1 MNDARMGTMPVRPL
15 LLRMAWPMMLSML
28 IQALYN
34 LVDSMF
40 VSRLSGEAFQ
50 ALSLAY
56 PVQMFMV
63 AVCVGAGVGLN
74 ALLSKRLGQGDR
86 TEAKAV
92 ALNGIFLY
100 LLCYL
105 LFLSF
110 ALFLTR
116 PFMAFFT
123 ADPTILSAGR
133 TYLTI
138 VTGVSVGMTMQFAT
152 ERILLACGDPVGPM
166 VIQGVGAVVNLIMDP
181 LLIFGLGPF
190 PALGVAG
197 AAIATVMGQWTGM
210 AVGFV
215 LLRRLRRF
223 PLSPRGFRPRGDIL
237 AELCRIGIPAA
248 AMQSLSSVMTLGLNK
263 IMALYDPSA
272 VFILGAYFKLQTF
285 LIMPVA
291 GLTNGLTPLV
301 AYNYGARKR
310 ERILALSR
318 FALALGAAIMA
329 AGAALLLLIPGPLLG
344 LFGAEQAVLDSGI
357 PALRWIAVGLIF
369 SGLSTVLCAVFQAL
383 GAAMTSLA
391 ISLLRQVVLILPAAY
406 LLGLVRPGLMWLSFP
421 LAEILACLAALV
433 LFRQIQRKPL
443 SAL

>member
-1 MNDARMGTMPVRPL
+1 MDDTRMGTMPVRPL

-74 ALLSKRLGQGDR
+74 ALLSKRLGQGER

-110 ALFLTR
+110 ALFLAR

-123 ADPTILSAGR
+123 ADSAILSAGR

-181 LLIFGLGPF
+181 ILIFGLGPF

-210 AVGFV
+210 AVGFL

-223 PLSPRGFRPRGDIL
+223 PLSPKGFRPRGDIL

-263 IMALYDPSA
+263 IMALYDPNA

-285 LIMPVA
+285 LIMPVS

-301 AYNYGARKR
+301 SYNYGARSR
-310 ERILALSR
+310 ERILALTR

-329 AGAALLLLIPGPLLG
+329 VGTVLLLLIPGPLLG
-344 LFGAEQAVLDSGI
+344 LFGADQAVLDSGI
-357 PALRWIAVGLIF
+357 PALRWIAAGLIF

-383 GAAMTSLA
+383 GAAMTSLV

-406 LLGLVRPGLMWLSFP
+406 LLGLVQVRLIWAAFP
-421 LAEILACLAALV
+421 LAEVLACLAALV
-433 LFRQIQRKPL
+433 LFRRIQRKRL
-443 SAL
+443 SEL

>member
-1 MNDARMGTMPVRPL
+1 MDDTRMGTMPVRPL

-74 ALLSKRLGQGDR
+74 ALLSKRLGQGER

-110 ALFLTR
+110 ALFLAR

-123 ADPTILSAGR
+123 TDSAILSAGR

-181 LLIFGLGPF
+181 ILIFGLGPF

-210 AVGFV
+210 AVGFL

-223 PLSPRGFRPRGDIL
+223 PLSPKGFRPRGDIL

-263 IMALYDPSA
+263 IMALYDPNA

-285 LIMPVA
+285 LIMPVS

-301 AYNYGARKR
+301 SYNYGARSR
-310 ERILALSR
+310 ERILALTR

-329 AGAALLLLIPGPLLG
+329 VGTILLLLIPGPLLG
-344 LFGAEQAVLDSGI
+344 LFGADQAVLDSGI
-357 PALRWIAVGLIF
+357 PALRWIAAGLIF
-369 SGLSTVLCAVFQAL
+369 SGLSMVLCAVFQAL
-383 GAAMTSLA
+383 GAAMTSLV
-391 ISLLRQVVLILPAAY
+391 ISLLRQVVLILPASY
-406 LLGLVRPGLMWLSFP
+406 LLGLVQVRLIWASFP
-421 LAEILACLAALV
+421 LAEVLAFLAALV
-433 LFRQIQRKPL
+433 LFRRIQRKRL
-443 SAL
+443 SEL

>member
-1 MNDARMGTMPVRPL
+1 MDDARMGTMPVRPL

-40 VSRLSGEAFQ
+40 VSRLSAAAFQ

-63 AVCVGAGVGLN
+63 SVCIGAGVGLN

-86 TEAKAV
+86 EEARAV
-92 ALNGIFLY
+92 ALNGCFLY
-100 LLCYL
+100 LLCWL

-110 ALFLTR
+110 SPFAR
-116 PFMAFFT
+116 PFMDFFT
-123 ADPTILSAGR
+123 TDPAIADAGR

-138 VTGVSVGMTMQFAT
+138 VTGASVGMTMQFAT
-152 ERILLACGDPVGPM
+152 ERVLLACGDPVGPM
-166 VIQGVGAVVNLIMDP
+166 VIQGVGAVVNLILDP

-197 AAIATVMGQWTGM
+197 AALATVLGQWTGM
-210 AVGFV
+210 AVGLL
-215 LLRRLRRF
+215 LLRRLRRL
-223 PLSPRGFRPRGDIL
+223 PLSPRGFRPRRDIL
-237 AELCRIGIPAA
+237 AEICRVGVPAA

-272 VFILGAYFKLQTF
+272 VFILGAYFKLQSF

-301 AYNYGARKR
+301 AYNYGARSR
-310 ERILALSR
+310 ERILALTR
-318 FALALGAAIMA
+318 FALVLGCAVMALGAL
-329 AGAALLLLIPGPLLG
+329 ALVLFPGTLLG
-344 LFGAEQAVLDSGI
+344 LFGADAAVLTSGI
-357 PALRWIAVGLIF
+357 PALRSIAAGLICA
-369 SGLSTVLCAVFQAL
+369 GITTILCAVLQAL
-383 GAAMTSLA
+383 GAAGTSLLL
-391 ISLLRQVVLILPAAY
+391 SLLRQVVLILPAAWF
-406 LLGLVRPGLMWLSFP
+406 LGRLGPGLMWLSFP
-421 LAEILACLAALV
+421 LAEGLSCLAALF
-433 LFRQIQRKPL
+433 LFRRICRKQL
-443 SAL
+443 SEL

>member
-1 MNDARMGTMPVRPL
+1 MDDTRMGTMPVRPL

-74 ALLSKRLGQGDR
+74 ALLSKRLGQGER
-86 TEAKAV
+86 TEAKAA

-110 ALFLTR
+110 ALFLAR

-123 ADPTILSAGR
+123 ADSAILSAGR

-181 LLIFGLGPF
+181 ILIFGLGPF

-210 AVGFV
+210 AVGFL

-223 PLSPRGFRPRGDIL
+223 PLSPKGFRPRGDIL

-263 IMALYDPSA
+263 IMALYDPNA

-285 LIMPVA
+285 LIMPVS

-301 AYNYGARKR
+301 SYNYGARSR
-310 ERILALSR
+310 ERILALTR

-329 AGAALLLLIPGPLLG
+329 VGTVLLLLIPGPLLG
-344 LFGAEQAVLDSGI
+344 LFGADQAVLDSGI
-357 PALRWIAVGLIF
+357 PALRWIAAGLIF
-369 SGLSTVLCAVFQAL
+369 SGLSMVLCAVFQAL
-383 GAAMTSLA
+383 GAAMTSLV
-391 ISLLRQVVLILPAAY
+391 ISLLRQVVLILPASY
-406 LLGLVRPGLMWLSFP
+406 LLGLVQVRLIWASFP
-421 LAEILACLAALV
+421 LAEVLAFLAALV
-433 LFRQIQRKPL
+433 LFRRIQRKRL
-443 SAL
+443 SEL

>member
-1 MNDARMGTMPVRPL
+1 MDDTRMGTMPVRPL

-74 ALLSKRLGQGDR
+74 ALLSKRLGQGER

-105 LFLSF
+105 LFLFF
-110 ALFLTR
+110 ALFLAR

-123 ADPTILSAGR
+123 ADSAILSAGR

-181 LLIFGLGPF
+181 ILIFGLGPF

-210 AVGFV
+210 AVGFL

-223 PLSPRGFRPRGDIL
+223 PVSPKGFRPRVDIL

-263 IMALYDPSA
+263 IMALYDPNA

-285 LIMPVA
+285 LIMPVS

-301 AYNYGARKR
+301 SYNYGARSR
-310 ERILALSR
+310 ERILALTR

-329 AGAALLLLIPGPLLG
+329 VGTILLLLIPGPLLG
-344 LFGAEQAVLDSGI
+344 LFGADQAVLDSGI
-357 PALRWIAVGLIF
+357 PALRWIAAGLIF
-369 SGLSTVLCAVFQAL
+369 SGLSMVLCAVFQAL
-383 GAAMTSLA
+383 GAAMTSLV

-406 LLGLVRPGLMWLSFP
+406 LLGLVQVRLIWASFP
-421 LAEILACLAALV
+421 LAEVLACLAELV
-433 LFRQIQRKPL
+433 LFRRIQRERL
-443 SAL
+443 SEL

>member
-1 MNDARMGTMPVRPL
+1 MDDARMGTMPVRPL

-63 AVCVGAGVGLN
+63 AVCVGVGVGLN
-74 ALLSKRLGQGDR
+74 ALLSKRLGQGNR

-92 ALNGIFLY
+92 ALNGVFLY

-110 ALFLTR
+110 SLFLVR

-138 VTGVSVGMTMQFAT
+138 VTGISVGMTMQFAT

-181 LLIFGLGPF
+181 ILIFGLGPF
-190 PALGVAG
+190 PALAVAG

-210 AVGFV
+210 AVGF
-215 LLRRLRRF
+215 LLLSRLRRF
-223 PLSPRGFRPRGDIL
+223 PLSPKGFRPRGDIL

-301 AYNYGARKR
+301 AYNYGARSR
-310 ERILALSR
+310 ERILALTR
-318 FALALGAAIMA
+318 FALFLGAAIMA
-329 AGAALLLLIPGPLLG
+329 VGTALLLFIPGPLLG
-344 LFGAEQAVLDSGI
+344 LFGADQTVLNSGI

-383 GAAMTSLA
+383 GAAMTSLV

-406 LLGLVRPGLMWLSFP
+406 LLGLVQARLIWLSFP
-421 LAEILACLAALV
+421 LAEVLACLAALIF
-433 LFRQIQRKPL
+433 FRRIQRKKL
-443 SAL
+443 SEL

>member
-1 MNDARMGTMPVRPL
+1 MDDTRMGTMPVRPL

-74 ALLSKRLGQGDR
+74 ALLSKRLGQGER

-110 ALFLTR
+110 ALFLAR
-116 PFMAFFT
+116 PFIAFFT
-123 ADPTILSAGR
+123 ADSAILSAGR

-181 LLIFGLGPF
+181 ILIFGLGPF

-210 AVGFV
+210 AVGFL

-223 PLSPRGFRPRGDIL
+223 PLSPKGFRPRGDIL

-263 IMALYDPSA
+263 IMALYDPNA

-285 LIMPVA
+285 LIMPVS

-301 AYNYGARKR
+301 SFNYGARSR
-310 ERILALSR
+310 ERILALTR

-329 AGAALLLLIPGPLLG
+329 VGTVLLLLIPGPLLG
-344 LFGAEQAVLDSGI
+344 LFGADQAVLDSGI
-357 PALRWIAVGLIF
+357 PALRWIAAGLIF
-369 SGLSTVLCAVFQAL
+369 SGLSMVLCAVFQAL
-383 GAAMTSLA
+383 GAAMTSLV
-391 ISLLRQVVLILPAAY
+391 ISLLRQVVLILPASY
-406 LLGLVRPGLMWLSFP
+406 LLGLVQVRLIWASFP
-421 LAEILACLAALV
+421 LAEVLAFLAALV
-433 LFRQIQRKPL
+433 LFRRIQRKRL
-443 SAL
+443 SEL

>member
-1 MNDARMGTMPVRPL
+1 MDDTKMGTMPVRPL

-40 VSRLSGEAFQ
+40 VSRLSGAAFQ

-86 TEAKAV
+86 AEARAV

-100 LLCYL
+100 LLCWL

-110 ALFLTR
+110 GLFLTR

-123 ADPTILSAGR
+123 ADRAIAAPGR

-138 VTGVSVGMTMQFAT
+138 VTCVSVGMTMQFAT
-152 ERILLACGDPVGPM
+152 ERVLLACGDAVGPM
-166 VIQGVGAVVNLIMDP
+166 VIQGVGAVVNLVMDP
-181 LLIFGLGPF
+181 LLIFGPGPF

-197 AAIATVMGQWTGM
+197 AAVATVLGQLTGM
-210 AVGFV
+210 TVGLL
-215 LLRRLRRF
+215 LLRRLRRL

-237 AELCRIGIPAA
+237 AEICRVGIPAA

-263 IMALYDPSA
+263 IMALYDPGA
-272 VFILGAYFKLQTF
+272 VFILGAYFKLQSF
-285 LIMPVA
+285 LIMPVS
-291 GLTNGLTPLV
+291 GMTNGLTPLV
-301 AYNYGARKR
+301 AYNYGARSR
-310 ERILALSR
+310 ERILALTR
-318 FALALGAAIMA
+318 FALTLGAAIMA
-329 AGAALLLLIPGPLLG
+329 LGALLLALLPGQLLG
-344 LFGAEQAVLDSGI
+344 LFGAEPAVLSSGI
-357 PALRWIAVGLIF
+357 PALRSIAAGLICA
-369 SGLSTVLCAVFQAL
+369 GITAILCAVLQAL
-383 GAAMTSLA
+383 GAAGTTLLL
-391 ISLLRQVVLILPAAY
+391 SLLRQAVLILPAAWF
-406 LLGLVRPGLMWLSFP
+406 LGRLGPGLMWLSFP
-421 LAEILACLAALV
+421 LAEGLSCLAALF
-433 LFRQIQRKPL
+433 LFRRICRKQL
-443 SAL
+443 SEL

>member
-1 MNDARMGTMPVRPL
+1 
-15 LLRMAWPMMLSML
+15 
-28 IQALYN
+28 
-34 LVDSMF
+34 
-40 VSRLSGEAFQ
+40 
-50 ALSLAY
+50 
-56 PVQMFMV
+56 
-63 AVCVGAGVGLN
+63 
-74 ALLSKRLGQGDR
+74 
-86 TEAKAV
+86 
-92 ALNGIFLY
+92 
-100 LLCYL
+100 
-105 LFLSF
+105 
-110 ALFLTR
+110 
-116 PFMAFFT
+116 
-123 ADPTILSAGR
+123 
-133 TYLTI
+133 
-138 VTGVSVGMTMQFAT
+138 
-152 ERILLACGDPVGPM
+152 
-166 VIQGVGAVVNLIMDP
+166 
-181 LLIFGLGPF
+181 
-190 PALGVAG
+190 
-197 AAIATVMGQWTGM
+197 
-210 AVGFV
+210 
-215 LLRRLRRF
+215 
-223 PLSPRGFRPRGDIL
+223 
-237 AELCRIGIPAA
+237 
-248 AMQSLSSVMTLGLNK
+248 MTLGLNK

-406 LLGLVRPGLMWLSFP
+406 LLGLVQPGLMWLSFP

>member
-1 MNDARMGTMPVRPL
+1 MDDARMGTMPVRPL

-110 ALFLTR
+110 ALFLAR

-329 AGAALLLLIPGPLLG
+329 AGAALLLIPGPLLG

-433 LFRQIQRKPL
+433 LFRRIQRKRL

>member
-1 MNDARMGTMPVRPL
+1 MDDTRMGTMPVRPL

-74 ALLSKRLGQGDR
+74 ALLSKRLGQGER
-86 TEAKAV
+86 TEAKSV

-110 ALFLTR
+110 ALFLAR

-123 ADPTILSAGR
+123 ADSAILSAGR

-181 LLIFGLGPF
+181 ILIFGLGPF

-197 AAIATVMGQWTGM
+197 AAIATVLGQWTGM
-210 AVGFV
+210 AVGFL

-223 PLSPRGFRPRGDIL
+223 PLSPKGFRPRGDIL

-263 IMALYDPSA
+263 IMALYDPNA

-285 LIMPVA
+285 LIMPVS

-301 AYNYGARKR
+301 SFNYGARSR
-310 ERILALSR
+310 ERILALTR

-329 AGAALLLLIPGPLLG
+329 VGTILLLLIPGPLLG
-344 LFGAEQAVLDSGI
+344 LFGADQAVLDSGI
-357 PALRWIAVGLIF
+357 PALRWIAAGLIF
-369 SGLSTVLCAVFQAL
+369 SGLSMVLCAVFQAL
-383 GAAMTSLA
+383 GAAMTSLV
-391 ISLLRQVVLILPAAY
+391 ISLLRQVVLILPASY
-406 LLGLVRPGLMWLSFP
+406 LLGLVQVRLIWASFP
-421 LAEILACLAALV
+421 LAEVLAFLAALV
-433 LFRQIQRKPL
+433 LFRRIQRKRL
-443 SAL
+443 SEL

>member
-1 MNDARMGTMPVRPL
+1 MDDTRMGTMPVRPL

-74 ALLSKRLGQGDR
+74 ALLSKRLGQGER

-110 ALFLTR
+110 SLFLAR

-123 ADPTILSAGR
+123 ADSAILSAGR

-181 LLIFGLGPF
+181 ILIFGLGPF

-210 AVGFV
+210 AVGFL

-223 PLSPRGFRPRGDIL
+223 PLSPKGFRPRGDIL

-263 IMALYDPSA
+263 IMALYDPNA

-285 LIMPVA
+285 LIMPVS

-301 AYNYGARKR
+301 SFNYGARSR
-310 ERILALSR
+310 ERILALTR

-329 AGAALLLLIPGPLLG
+329 VGTVLLLLIPGPLLG
-344 LFGAEQAVLDSGI
+344 LFGADQAVLDSGI
-357 PALRWIAVGLIF
+357 PALRWIAAGLIF
-369 SGLSTVLCAVFQAL
+369 SGLSMVLCAVFQAL
-383 GAAMTSLA
+383 GAAMTSLV

-406 LLGLVRPGLMWLSFP
+406 LLGLVQVRLIWASFP
-421 LAEILACLAALV
+421 LAEVLAFLAALV
-433 LFRQIQRKPL
+433 LFRRIQRKRL
-443 SAL
+443 SEL

>member
-1 MNDARMGTMPVRPL
+1 MDDTRMSTMPVRPL

-63 AVCVGAGVGLN
+63 AVCVGVGVGLN

-92 ALNGIFLY
+92 ALNGVFLY

-105 LFLSF
+105 IFLSF

-166 VIQGVGAVVNLIMDP
+166 VIQGGGAVVNLIMDP
-181 LLIFGLGPF
+181 ILIFGLGPF

-210 AVGFV
+210 AVGFL

-223 PLSPRGFRPRGDIL
+223 PLSPKGFRPRGDIL

-263 IMALYDPSA
+263 IMALYDPGA
-272 VFILGAYFKLQTF
+272 VFILGTYFKLQTF

-301 AYNYGARKR
+301 AYNYGARSR
-310 ERILALSR
+310 ERILALTR
-318 FALALGAAIMA
+318 FALFLGAVIMA
-329 AGAALLLLIPGPLLG
+329 VGTVLLLFIPGPLLG
-344 LFGAEQAVLDSGI
+344 LFGADQTVLNSGI

-383 GAAMTSLA
+383 GAAMTSLV

-406 LLGLVRPGLMWLSFP
+406 LLGLVQARLTWLSFP
-421 LAEILACLAALV
+421 LAEVLTCLAALI
-433 LFRQIQRKPL
+433 LFRRIQRKRLPEL
-443 SAL
+443 

>member
-1 MNDARMGTMPVRPL
+1 MDDARMGTMPVRPL

-63 AVCVGAGVGLN
+63 AVCVGVGVGLN

-110 ALFLTR
+110 ALLLTR

-181 LLIFGLGPF
+181 ILIFGLGPF

-197 AAIATVMGQWTGM
+197 AAVATVMGQWTGM
-210 AVGFV
+210 AVGFL

-223 PLSPRGFRPRGDIL
+223 PLSPKGFRPRGDIL

-263 IMALYDPSA
+263 IMALYDPNA

-285 LIMPVA
+285 LIMPVS

-301 AYNYGARKR
+301 AYNYGARSR
-310 ERILALSR
+310 ERILALTR
-318 FALALGAAIMA
+318 FALFLGAVIMA
-329 AGAALLLLIPGPLLG
+329 VGTALLLLIPGPLLG
-344 LFGAEQAVLDSGI
+344 LFGADQTVLNSGI

-383 GAAMTSLA
+383 GAAMTSLV

-406 LLGLVRPGLMWLSFP
+406 LLGLVQARLTWLSFP
-421 LAEILACLAALV
+421 LAEVLTCLVALA
-433 LFRQIQRKPL
+433 LFRRIQRKRL
-443 SAL
+443 SEL

>member
-1 MNDARMGTMPVRPL
+1 MDDTRMGTMPVRPL

-86 TEAKAV
+86 AEAKAV
-92 ALNGIFLY
+92 ALNGVFLY

-105 LFLSF
+105 FFLSF

-123 ADPTILSAGR
+123 SDPTILSAGR

-181 LLIFGLGPF
+181 ILIFGFGPI

-210 AVGFV
+210 AVGFL

-223 PLSPRGFRPRGDIL
+223 PLSPKGFRPRGDIL

-301 AYNYGARKR
+301 SYNYGARSR
-310 ERILALSR
+310 ERILALTR

-329 AGAALLLLIPGPLLG
+329 VGTVLLLLIPGPLLG
-344 LFGAEQAVLDSGI
+344 LFGADQAVLDSGV
-357 PALRWIAVGLIF
+357 PALRWIAAGLIF

-383 GAAMTSLA
+383 GAAMTSLV

-406 LLGLVRPGLMWLSFP
+406 LLGLVQVRLIWASFP
-421 LAEILACLAALV
+421 LAEVLACLAALV
-433 LFRQIQRKPL
+433 LFRRIQRKRL
-443 SAL
+443 SEL

>member
-1 MNDARMGTMPVRPL
+1 MDDTRMGTMPVRPL

-74 ALLSKRLGQGDR
+74 ALLSKRLGQGER

-110 ALFLTR
+110 ALFLAR

-123 ADPTILSAGR
+123 ADSAILSAGR

-138 VTGVSVGMTMQFAT
+138 VTGVSVGMTIQFAT

-181 LLIFGLGPF
+181 ILIFGLGPF

-210 AVGFV
+210 AVGFL

-223 PLSPRGFRPRGDIL
+223 PLSPKGFRPRGDIL

-263 IMALYDPSA
+263 IMALYDPNA

-285 LIMPVA
+285 LIMPVS

-301 AYNYGARKR
+301 SYNYGARSR
-310 ERILALSR
+310 ERILALTR

-329 AGAALLLLIPGPLLG
+329 VGTILLLLIPGPLLS
-344 LFGAEQAVLDSGI
+344 LFGADQAVLDSGI

-369 SGLSTVLCAVFQAL
+369 SGLSMVLCAVFQAL
-383 GAAMTSLA
+383 GAAMTSLV

-406 LLGLVRPGLMWLSFP
+406 LLGLVQVRLIWASFP
-421 LAEILACLAALV
+421 LAEVLACLAALV
-433 LFRQIQRKPL
+433 LFRRIQRKRL
-443 SAL
+443 SEL

>member
-1 MNDARMGTMPVRPL
+1 MDDTRMGTMPVRPL

-74 ALLSKRLGQGDR
+74 ALLSKRLGQGER

-110 ALFLTR
+110 ALFLAR

-123 ADPTILSAGR
+123 ADSAILSAGR

-181 LLIFGLGPF
+181 ILIFGLGPF

-210 AVGFV
+210 AVGFL

-223 PLSPRGFRPRGDIL
+223 PLSPKGFRPRGDIL

-263 IMALYDPSA
+263 IMALYDPNA

-285 LIMPVA
+285 LIMPVS

-301 AYNYGARKR
+301 SYNYGARSR
-310 ERILALSR
+310 ERILALTR

-329 AGAALLLLIPGPLLG
+329 VGTVLLLLIPGPLLG
-344 LFGAEQAVLDSGI
+344 LFGADQAVLDSGI
-357 PALRWIAVGLIF
+357 PALRWIAAGLIF

-383 GAAMTSLA
+383 GAAMTSLV

-406 LLGLVRPGLMWLSFP
+406 LLGLVQVRLIWAAFP
-421 LAEILACLAALV
+421 LAEVLACLAALV
-433 LFRQIQRKPL
+433 LFRCIQRKRL
-443 SAL
+443 SEL

>member
-1 MNDARMGTMPVRPL
+1 MDDTRMGTMPVRPL

-74 ALLSKRLGQGDR
+74 ALLSKRLGQGER
-86 TEAKAV
+86 TEAKSV

-110 ALFLTR
+110 ALFLAR

-123 ADPTILSAGR
+123 ADSAILSAGR

-181 LLIFGLGPF
+181 ILIFGLGPF

-210 AVGFV
+210 AVGFL

-223 PLSPRGFRPRGDIL
+223 PLSPKGFRPRGDIL

-263 IMALYDPSA
+263 IMALYDPNA

-285 LIMPVA
+285 LIMPVS

-301 AYNYGARKR
+301 SFNYGARSR
-310 ERILALSR
+310 ERILALTR

-329 AGAALLLLIPGPLLG
+329 VGTVLLLLIPGPLLG
-344 LFGAEQAVLDSGI
+344 LFGADQAVLDSGI
-357 PALRWIAVGLIF
+357 PALRWIAAGLIF
-369 SGLSTVLCAVFQAL
+369 SGLSMVLCAVFQAL
-383 GAAMTSLA
+383 GAAMTSLV
-391 ISLLRQVVLILPAAY
+391 ISLLRQVVLILPASY
-406 LLGLVRPGLMWLSFP
+406 LLGLVQVRLIWASFP
-421 LAEILACLAALV
+421 LAEVLAFLAALV
-433 LFRQIQRKPL
+433 LFRRIQRKRL
-443 SAL
+443 SEL

>member
-1 MNDARMGTMPVRPL
+1 MDYTRMGTMPVRPL

-74 ALLSKRLGQGDR
+74 ALLSKRLGQGER

-110 ALFLTR
+110 ALFLAR

-123 ADPTILSAGR
+123 ADSAILSAGR

-181 LLIFGLGPF
+181 ILIFGLGPF

-210 AVGFV
+210 AVGFL

-223 PLSPRGFRPRGDIL
+223 PLSPKGFRPRGDIL

-263 IMALYDPSA
+263 IMALYDPNA

-285 LIMPVA
+285 LIMPVS

-301 AYNYGARKR
+301 SYNYGARSR
-310 ERILALSR
+310 ERILALTR

-329 AGAALLLLIPGPLLG
+329 VGTVLLLLIPGPLLG
-344 LFGAEQAVLDSGI
+344 LFGADQAVLDSGI
-357 PALRWIAVGLIF
+357 PALRWIAAGLIF
-369 SGLSTVLCAVFQAL
+369 SGLSMVLCAVFQAL
-383 GAAMTSLA
+383 GVAMTSLV

-406 LLGLVRPGLMWLSFP
+406 LLGLVQSRLIWASFP
-421 LAEILACLAALV
+421 LAEVLACLAALV
-433 LFRQIQRKPL
+433 LFRRIQRKRL
-443 SAL
+443 SEL

>member
-1 MNDARMGTMPVRPL
+1 MDDTRMGTMPVRPL

-63 AVCVGAGVGLN
+63 AICVGAGVGLN
-74 ALLSKRLGQGDR
+74 ALLSKRLGQGER

-110 ALFLTR
+110 ALFLAR

-123 ADPTILSAGR
+123 ADSAILSAGR

-181 LLIFGLGPF
+181 ILIFGLGPF
-190 PALGVAG
+190 PALGDAG

-210 AVGFV
+210 AVGFL

-223 PLSPRGFRPRGDIL
+223 PLSPKGFRPRGDIL

-263 IMALYDPSA
+263 IMALYDPNA

-285 LIMPVA
+285 LIMPVS

-301 AYNYGARKR
+301 SYNYGARSR
-310 ERILALSR
+310 ERILALTR

-329 AGAALLLLIPGPLLG
+329 VGTVLLLLIPGPLLG
-344 LFGAEQAVLDSGI
+344 LFGADQAVLDSGI
-357 PALRWIAVGLIF
+357 PALRWIAAGLIF

-383 GAAMTSLA
+383 GAAMTSLV

-406 LLGLVRPGLMWLSFP
+406 LLGLVQVRLIWAAFP
-421 LAEILACLAALV
+421 LAEVLACLAALV
-433 LFRQIQRKPL
+433 LFRRIQRKRL
-443 SAL
+443 SEL

>member
-1 MNDARMGTMPVRPL
+1 MDDTRMGTMPVRPL

-74 ALLSKRLGQGDR
+74 ALLSKRLGQGER

-110 ALFLTR
+110 ALFLAR

-123 ADPTILSAGR
+123 ADSAILSAGR

-181 LLIFGLGPF
+181 ILIFGLGPF

-210 AVGFV
+210 AVGFL

-223 PLSPRGFRPRGDIL
+223 PLSPKGFRPRGDIL

-263 IMALYDPSA
+263 IMALYDPNA

-285 LIMPVA
+285 LIMPVS

-301 AYNYGARKR
+301 SYNYGARSR
-310 ERILALSR
+310 ERILALTR

-329 AGAALLLLIPGPLLG
+329 VGTVLLLLIPGPLLG
-344 LFGAEQAVLDSGI
+344 LFGADQAVLDSGI

-369 SGLSTVLCAVFQAL
+369 SGLSMVLCAVFQAL
-383 GAAMTSLA
+383 GAAMTSLV

-406 LLGLVRPGLMWLSFP
+406 LLGLVQVRLIWASFP
-421 LAEILACLAALV
+421 LAEVLACLAALV
-433 LFRQIQRKPL
+433 LFRRIQRKRL
-443 SAL
+443 SEL

>member
-1 MNDARMGTMPVRPL
+1 MDDARMGTMPVRPL

-110 ALFLTR
+110 ALFLAR

>member
-1 MNDARMGTMPVRPL
+1 MDDARMGTMPVRPL

-263 IMALYDPSA
+263 ITALYDPSA

-329 AGAALLLLIPGPLLG
+329 AGTALLLLIPGPLLG

-433 LFRQIQRKPL
+433 LFRRIQRKRL

>member
-1 MNDARMGTMPVRPL
+1 MDDARMGTMPVRPL

-86 TEAKAV
+86 TEAQAV

-181 LLIFGLGPF
+181 ILIFGLGPF

-310 ERILALSR
+310 GRILALTR

-329 AGAALLLLIPGPLLG
+329 VGAALLLLIPGPLLG
-344 LFGAEQAVLDSGI
+344 LFGADQAVLDSGI
-357 PALRWIAVGLIF
+357 PALRWIAVSLIF

-406 LLGLVRPGLMWLSFP
+406 LLGLARPGLMWLSFP

-433 LFRQIQRKPL
+433 LFRKIQRKRL

>member
-1 MNDARMGTMPVRPL
+1 MDDARMGTMPVRPL

-210 AVGFV
+210 AVGFF

-344 LFGAEQAVLDSGI
+344 LFGAEQVVLDSGI

-433 LFRQIQRKPL
+433 LFRRIQRKRL

>member
-1 MNDARMGTMPVRPL
+1 MDDTKLGTMPVRPL

-74 ALLSKRLGQGDR
+74 ALLSKRLGQGER
-86 TEAKAV
+86 TEAKSV

-110 ALFLTR
+110 ALFLAR

-123 ADPTILSAGR
+123 ADSAILSAGR

-181 LLIFGLGPF
+181 ILIFGLGPF

-210 AVGFV
+210 AVGFL

-223 PLSPRGFRPRGDIL
+223 PLSPKGFRPRGDIL

-263 IMALYDPSA
+263 IMALYDPNA

-285 LIMPVA
+285 LIMPVS

-301 AYNYGARKR
+301 SFNYGARSR
-310 ERILALSR
+310 ERILALTR

-329 AGAALLLLIPGPLLG
+329 VGTILLLLIPGPLLG
-344 LFGAEQAVLDSGI
+344 LFGADQAVLDSGI
-357 PALRWIAVGLIF
+357 PALRWIAAGLIF
-369 SGLSTVLCAVFQAL
+369 SGLSMVLCAVFQAL
-383 GAAMTSLA
+383 GAAMTSLV

-406 LLGLVRPGLMWLSFP
+406 LLGLVQVRLIWASFP
-421 LAEILACLAALV
+421 LAEVLAFLAALV
-433 LFRQIQRKPL
+433 LFRRIQSKSL
-443 SAL
+443 SEL

>member
-1 MNDARMGTMPVRPL
+1 MDDTRMGTMPVRPL

-74 ALLSKRLGQGDR
+74 ALLSKRLGQGER

-110 ALFLTR
+110 SLFLAR

-123 ADPTILSAGR
+123 ADSAILSAGR

-181 LLIFGLGPF
+181 ILIFGLGPF

-210 AVGFV
+210 AVGFL

-223 PLSPRGFRPRGDIL
+223 PLSPKGFRPRGDIL

-263 IMALYDPSA
+263 IMALYDPNA

-285 LIMPVA
+285 LIMPVS

-301 AYNYGARKR
+301 SFNYGARSR
-310 ERILALSR
+310 ERILALTR

-329 AGAALLLLIPGPLLG
+329 VGTVLLLLIPGPLLG
-344 LFGAEQAVLDSGI
+344 LFGADQAVLDSGI
-357 PALRWIAVGLIF
+357 PALRWIAAGLIF

-383 GAAMTSLA
+383 GAAMTSLV
-391 ISLLRQVVLILPAAY
+391 ISLLRQVVLILPVAY
-406 LLGLVRPGLMWLSFP
+406 LLGLVQVRLIWAAFP
-421 LAEILACLAALV
+421 LAEVLACLAALV
-433 LFRQIQRKPL
+433 LFRRIQRKRL
-443 SAL
+443 SEL

>member
-1 MNDARMGTMPVRPL
+1 MDDTRMGTMPVRPL

-74 ALLSKRLGQGDR
+74 ALLSKRLGQGER

-105 LFLSF
+105 LFLFF
-110 ALFLTR
+110 ALFLAR

-123 ADPTILSAGR
+123 ADSAILSAGR

-181 LLIFGLGPF
+181 ILIFGLGPF

-210 AVGFV
+210 AVGFL

-223 PLSPRGFRPRGDIL
+223 PLSPKGFRPRVDIL

-263 IMALYDPSA
+263 IMALYDPNA

-285 LIMPVA
+285 LIMPVS

-301 AYNYGARKR
+301 SYNYGARSR
-310 ERILALSR
+310 ERILALTR

-329 AGAALLLLIPGPLLG
+329 VGTILLLLIPGPLLG
-344 LFGAEQAVLDSGI
+344 LFGADQAVLDSGI
-357 PALRWIAVGLIF
+357 PALRWIAAGLIF
-369 SGLSTVLCAVFQAL
+369 SGLSMVLCAVFQAL
-383 GAAMTSLA
+383 GAAMTSLV

-406 LLGLVRPGLMWLSFP
+406 LLGLVQVRLIWAAFP
-421 LAEILACLAALV
+421 LAEVLACLAALV
-433 LFRQIQRKPL
+433 LFRRIQRKRL
-443 SAL
+443 SEL

>member
-1 MNDARMGTMPVRPL
+1 MDDTRMGTMPVRPL

-40 VSRLSGEAFQ
+40 VSWLSGEAFQ

-74 ALLSKRLGQGDR
+74 ALLSKRLGQGER

-110 ALFLTR
+110 ALFLAR

-123 ADPTILSAGR
+123 ADSAILSAGR

-181 LLIFGLGPF
+181 ILIFGLGPF

-210 AVGFV
+210 AVGFL

-223 PLSPRGFRPRGDIL
+223 PLSPKGFRPRGDIL
-237 AELCRIGIPAA
+237 TELCRIGIPAA

-263 IMALYDPSA
+263 IMALYDPNA

-285 LIMPVA
+285 LIMPVS

-301 AYNYGARKR
+301 SYNYGARSR
-310 ERILALSR
+310 ERILALTR

-329 AGAALLLLIPGPLLG
+329 VGTVLLLLIPGPLLG
-344 LFGAEQAVLDSGI
+344 LFGADQAVLDSGI
-357 PALRWIAVGLIF
+357 PALRWIAAGLIF

-383 GAAMTSLA
+383 GAAMTSLV

-406 LLGLVRPGLMWLSFP
+406 LLGLVQVRLIWAAFP
-421 LAEILACLAALV
+421 LAEVLACLAALV
-433 LFRQIQRKPL
+433 LFRRIQRKRL
-443 SAL
+443 SEL

>member
-1 MNDARMGTMPVRPL
+1 MDDTRMGTMPVRPL

-74 ALLSKRLGQGDR
+74 ALLSKRLGQGER

-110 ALFLTR
+110 ALFLAR

-123 ADPTILSAGR
+123 ADSAILSAGR

-181 LLIFGLGPF
+181 ILIFGLGPF

-210 AVGFV
+210 AVGFL

-223 PLSPRGFRPRGDIL
+223 PLSPKGFRPRGDIL

-263 IMALYDPSA
+263 IMALYDPNA

-285 LIMPVA
+285 LIMPVS

-301 AYNYGARKR
+301 SYNYGARSR
-310 ERILALSR
+310 ERILALTR

-329 AGAALLLLIPGPLLG
+329 VGTVLLLLIPGPLLG
-344 LFGAEQAVLDSGI
+344 LFGADQAILDSGI
-357 PALRWIAVGLIF
+357 PALRWIAAGLIF

-383 GAAMTSLA
+383 GAAMTSLV

-406 LLGLVRPGLMWLSFP
+406 LLGLVQIRLIWAAFP
-421 LAEILACLAALV
+421 LAEVLACLAALV
-433 LFRQIQRKPL
+433 LFRRIQRKRL
-443 SAL
+443 SEL

>member
-1 MNDARMGTMPVRPL
+1 MDDIKMGTMPVRPL

-40 VSRLSGEAFQ
+40 VSRLSGAAFQ

-86 TEAKAV
+86 TEARAV

-100 LLCYL
+100 LLCWL

-110 ALFLTR
+110 GLFLTR
-116 PFMAFFT
+116 RFMAFFT
-123 ADPTILSAGR
+123 ADPAIAAPGR
-133 TYLTI
+133 TYLAI
-138 VTGVSVGMTMQFAT
+138 VTCVSVGMTMQFAT
-152 ERILLACGDPVGPM
+152 ERVLLACGDAVGPM
-166 VIQGVGAVVNLIMDP
+166 VIQGVGAVVNLVMDP
-181 LLIFGLGPF
+181 LLIFGPGPF

-197 AAIATVMGQWTGM
+197 AAVATVLGQLTGM
-210 AVGFV
+210 TVGLL
-215 LLRRLRRF
+215 LLRRLRRL

-237 AELCRIGIPAA
+237 AEICRVGIPAA

-301 AYNYGARKR
+301 SYNYGARSR
-310 ERILALSR
+310 ERILALTR
-318 FALALGAAIMA
+318 FALFLGAAIMTI
-329 AGAALLLLIPGPLLG
+329 GTALLLLIPGPLLG
-344 LFGAEQAVLDSGI
+344 LFGADQAVLNSGI
-357 PALRWIAVGLIF
+357 PALRWIAVGLVF
-369 SGLSTVLCAVFQAL
+369 SGFSTVLCAVFQAL
-383 GAAMTSLA
+383 GAAMTSLV
-391 ISLLRQVVLILPAAY
+391 ISLLRQVVLILPAAW
-406 LLGLVRPGLMWLSFP
+406 LLGQIGPGPMWLSFP
-421 LAEILACLAALV
+421 LAECLSCLAALL
-433 LFRQIQRKPL
+433 LFRQIRRKQL
-443 SAL
+443 SGL

>member
-1 MNDARMGTMPVRPL
+1 MDDARMGTMPVRPL

-63 AVCVGAGVGLN
+63 AVCVGVGVGLN

-92 ALNGIFLY
+92 ALNGVFLY

-110 ALFLTR
+110 SLFLVR

-138 VTGVSVGMTMQFAT
+138 VTGISVGMTMQFAT

-181 LLIFGLGPF
+181 ILIFGLGPF

-210 AVGFV
+210 AAGF
-215 LLRRLRRF
+215 LLLSRLRRF
-223 PLSPRGFRPRGDIL
+223 PLSPKGFRPRGDIL

-301 AYNYGARKR
+301 AYNYGARSR
-310 ERILALSR
+310 ERILALTR
-318 FALALGAAIMA
+318 FALFLGAAIMA
-329 AGAALLLLIPGPLLG
+329 VGTALLLFIPGPLLG
-344 LFGAEQAVLDSGI
+344 LFGADQTVLNSGI

-383 GAAMTSLA
+383 GAAMTSLV

-406 LLGLVRPGLMWLSFP
+406 LLGLVQARLIWLSFP
-421 LAEILACLAALV
+421 LAEVLACLAALIF
-433 LFRQIQRKPL
+433 FRRIQRKKL
-443 SAL
+443 SEL

>member
-1 MNDARMGTMPVRPL
+1 MDDTRMSTMPVRPL

-63 AVCVGAGVGLN
+63 AVCVGVGVGLN

-92 ALNGIFLY
+92 ALNGVFLY

-105 LFLSF
+105 IFLSF

-166 VIQGVGAVVNLIMDP
+166 VIQGGGAVVNLIMDP
-181 LLIFGLGPF
+181 ILIFGLGPF

-210 AVGFV
+210 AVGFL

-223 PLSPRGFRPRGDIL
+223 PLSPKGFRPRGDIL

-263 IMALYDPSA
+263 IMALYDPGA

-301 AYNYGARKR
+301 AYNYGARSR
-310 ERILALSR
+310 ERILALTR
-318 FALALGAAIMA
+318 FALFLGAVIMA
-329 AGAALLLLIPGPLLG
+329 VGTVLLLFIPGPLLG
-344 LFGAEQAVLDSGI
+344 LFGADQTVLNSGI

-406 LLGLVRPGLMWLSFP
+406 LLGLVQARLTWLSFP
-421 LAEILACLAALV
+421 LAEVLTCLAALI
-433 LFRQIQRKPL
+433 LFRRIQRKRL
-443 SAL
+443 SEL

>member
-1 MNDARMGTMPVRPL
+1 MDDTRMGTMPVRPL

-63 AVCVGAGVGLN
+63 AICVGAGVGLN
-74 ALLSKRLGQGDR
+74 ALLSKRLGQGER

-110 ALFLTR
+110 ALFLAR
-116 PFMAFFT
+116 PFIAFFT
-123 ADPTILSAGR
+123 ADSAILSAGR

-181 LLIFGLGPF
+181 ILIFGLGPF

-210 AVGFV
+210 AVGFL

-223 PLSPRGFRPRGDIL
+223 PLSPKGFRPRGDIL

-263 IMALYDPSA
+263 IMALYDPNA

-285 LIMPVA
+285 LIMPVS

-301 AYNYGARKR
+301 SYNYGARSR
-310 ERILALSR
+310 ERILALTR

-329 AGAALLLLIPGPLLG
+329 VGTVLLLLIPGPLLG
-344 LFGAEQAVLDSGI
+344 LFGADQAVLDSGI
-357 PALRWIAVGLIF
+357 PALRWIAAGLIF
-369 SGLSTVLCAVFQAL
+369 SGLSTVLCAVLQAL
-383 GAAMTSLA
+383 GAAMTSLV

-406 LLGLVRPGLMWLSFP
+406 LLGLVQVRLIWAAFP
-421 LAEILACLAALV
+421 LAEVLACLAALV
-433 LFRQIQRKPL
+433 LFRRIQRKRL
-443 SAL
+443 SEL

>member
-1 MNDARMGTMPVRPL
+1 
-15 LLRMAWPMMLSML
+15 
-28 IQALYN
+28 
-34 LVDSMF
+34 
-40 VSRLSGEAFQ
+40 
-50 ALSLAY
+50 
-56 PVQMFMV
+56 
-63 AVCVGAGVGLN
+63 
-74 ALLSKRLGQGDR
+74 
-86 TEAKAV
+86 
-92 ALNGIFLY
+92 
-100 LLCYL
+100 
-105 LFLSF
+105 
-110 ALFLTR
+110 
-116 PFMAFFT
+116 
-123 ADPTILSAGR
+123 
-133 TYLTI
+133 
-138 VTGVSVGMTMQFAT
+138 
-152 ERILLACGDPVGPM
+152 
-166 VIQGVGAVVNLIMDP
+166 MDP

-406 LLGLVRPGLMWLSFP
+406 LLGLVQPGLMWLSFP